1 MAPARPGASGAWAA
15 DAGLGALG
23 MPALRSLVVG
33 VDGPDVA
40 DVADEAAALEAGDGL
55 ALLEGLE
62 VVAQPVSHA
71 VTATRKRSVI
81 FMGDIGDRW
90 LGGG

>member
-1 MAPARPGASGAWAA
+1 MAPARPGVSGAWAA

-33 VDGPDVA
+33 VDGP